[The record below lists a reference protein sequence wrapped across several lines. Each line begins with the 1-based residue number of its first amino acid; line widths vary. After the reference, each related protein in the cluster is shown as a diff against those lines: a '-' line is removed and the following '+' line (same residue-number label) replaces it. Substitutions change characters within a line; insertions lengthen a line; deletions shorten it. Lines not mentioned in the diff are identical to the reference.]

1 MTRIAHLLGCLS
13 GALDCQPGDFLGQIF
28 MSLEIGSSE
37 MGQFFTPYSLS
48 RLMARLTAG
57 DARQQLEKAPFI
69 MLDEPAAGAG
79 SMVIAFA
86 EVLLEQ
92 GINPQQALFARCTD
106 IDATA
111 AHMCYL
117 QLSYLGI
124 PAEVVIGN
132 TLTLE
137 TRRIFRTP
145 LWYLGNWSQRLR
157 ERRAV
162 EVFRSL
168 LK

>member
-1 MTRIAHLLGCLS
+1 
-13 GALDCQPGDFLGQIF
+13 
-28 MSLEIGSSE
+28 
-37 MGQFFTPYSLS
+37 
-48 RLMARLTAG
+48 MARMTAG
-57 DARQQLEKAPFI
+57 DARQQLEKVPFI

-86 EVLLEQ
+86 EALLDQ
-92 GINPQQALFARCTD
+92 GINPQQSLFARCTD

-124 PAEVVIGN
+124 PAEVAIGN

-137 TRRIFRTP
+137 TRQVFRTP

-157 ERRAV
+157 EQRAIEAFRRI
-162 EVFRSL
+162 